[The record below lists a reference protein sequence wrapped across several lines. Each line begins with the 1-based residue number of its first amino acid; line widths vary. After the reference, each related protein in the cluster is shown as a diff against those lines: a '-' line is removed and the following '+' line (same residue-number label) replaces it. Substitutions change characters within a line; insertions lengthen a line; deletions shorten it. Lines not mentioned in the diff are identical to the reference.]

1 MNQILSTSM
10 PIDDKKKKRKKN
22 GQTVPIGSVL
32 KFFVI
37 AIFVFG
43 ALLIGAGTYAMY
55 KNQGNQQ
62 GQNLEPTISIENK
75 TDNTIMLK
83 ITHKKNIDRVEY
95 SWNDEDKN
103 IVSGNN
109 GKYLEKEI
117 SVPSGTNTLYVLV
130 VDEDGKEMTYEKQYE
145 LESNINI
152 EVSGNK
158 IRITYEGDTTI
169 SYMTYRW
176 DEDDENTVEINDTKV
191 DEEIQAIKGL
201 HTLTVVVVDED
212 NNTDTKKQKING
224 VSKPKITM
232 GIDEEREHFVIQA
245 SDDEKLSKLEFR
257 LNEDDDQKFVL
268 NLEEKNLK
276 ELQYVLPDTL
286 KLKTGENIIEVT
298 VYNSNGVSE
307 ETGIVRYVKE

>member
-22 GQTVPIGSVL
+22 GQPVPIGSVL

-117 SVPSGTNTLYVLV
+117 SVPSGTNTLHVLV

-224 VSKPKITM
+224 VSKPNITM

>member
-1 MNQILSTSM
+1 MAE
-10 PIDDKKKKRKKN
+10 KKYEFEE
-22 GQTVPIGSVL
+22 TMV
-32 KFFVI
+32 
-37 AIFVFG
+37 
-43 ALLIGAGTYAMY
+43 
-55 KNQGNQQ
+55 
-62 GQNLEPTISIENK
+62 
-75 TDNTIMLK
+75 
-83 ITHKKNIDRVEY
+83 
-95 SWNDEDKN
+95 
-103 IVSGNN
+103 
-109 GKYLEKEI
+109 
-117 SVPSGTNTLYVLV
+117 TL

>member
-10 PIDDKKKKRKKN
+10 PIDDKKRKK
-22 GQTVPIGSVL
+22 GQPSPIGSVL

-37 AIFVFG
+37 AILVFG
-43 ALLIGAGTYAMY
+43 VFLIGAGTYVIY
-55 KNQGNQQ
+55 KNQGTQQ
-62 GQNLEPTISIENK
+62 GESLEPTISIENK

-95 SWNDEDKN
+95 GWNDENKK
-103 IVSGNN
+103 IVNGNN

-117 SVPSGTNTLYVLV
+117 SLPSGTNTLHVLV
-130 VDEDGKEMTYEKQYE
+130 VDEGGKEITYEKQYE

-158 IRITYEGDTTI
+158 IKITYEGDTTI

-176 DEDDENTVEINDTKV
+176 DEEDENTVEINDTKV

-245 SDDEKLSKLEFR
+245 SDDEKLSKVEFR
-257 LNEDDDQKFVL
+257 LNRDDEQKYVL
-268 NLEEKNLK
+268 NLEEKDLK
-276 ELQYVLPDTL
+276 ELQYVLPDSL

-307 ETGIVRYVKE
+307 ETGTVRFVKE

>member
-22 GQTVPIGSVL
+22 GQPVPIGSVL

-117 SVPSGTNTLYVLV
+117 SVPSGTNTLHVLV

-224 VSKPKITM
+224 VSKPKIIM

-307 ETGIVRYVKE
+307 KTGIVRYVKE

>member
-22 GQTVPIGSVL
+22 GQPVPIGSVL

-55 KNQGNQQ
+55 KIQGNQQ

-117 SVPSGTNTLYVLV
+117 SVPSGTNTLHVLV